1 MLDAEQNGDTALG
14 CSVCV
19 LDMVFWLVLQ
29 VVSPTEMKW
38 FLILDRFGLL
48 LLWWHG
54 LGFSH
59 KNAVSSWM
67 KWNDWRVS
75 PVFRRPKIL
84 MMKSSY
90 CSGSYQCKVGI
101 NPVRDICWNPK
112 LCPVCSGAFYTLTP
126 RQQKEALA
134 HMKHD
139 PTKMNYKPCPLSPEE
154 IKVIKEKYW
163 RKSKPIKIPYK
174 YYDIFI
180 QEGHCQGWEERKW
193 ASFQG
198 YTYQSSGGESD
209 GNREREAEQG
219 CIYFVELE
227 REIEGWN
234 ANCVA
239 HDRYWIAMVWR
250 CLSKS
255 VSLDSLVRK

>member
-1 MLDAEQNGDTALG
+1 
-14 CSVCV
+14 
-19 LDMVFWLVLQ
+19 
-29 VVSPTEMKW
+29 
-38 FLILDRFGLL
+38 
-48 LLWWHG
+48 
-54 LGFSH
+54 
-59 KNAVSSWM
+59 
-67 KWNDWRVS
+67 
-75 PVFRRPKIL
+75 

-154 IKVIKEKYW
+154 IKVIKEKYR

-180 QEGHCQGWEERKW
+180 SKKDIAKAEKKENELHSKAILINLPEEK
-193 ASFQG
+193 
-198 YTYQSSGGESD
+198 
-209 GNREREAEQG
+209 
-219 CIYFVELE
+219 VM
-227 REIEGWN
+227 EIEKEKQSK
-234 ANCVA
+234 AA
-239 HDRYWIAMVWR
+239 SIL
-250 CLSKS
+250 LSLKE
-255 VSLDSLVRK
+255 K